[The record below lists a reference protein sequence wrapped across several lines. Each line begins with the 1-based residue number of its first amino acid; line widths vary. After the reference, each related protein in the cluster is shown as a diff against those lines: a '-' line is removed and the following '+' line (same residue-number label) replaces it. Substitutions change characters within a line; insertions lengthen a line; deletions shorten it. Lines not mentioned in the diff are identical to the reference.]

1 MKKGLVMTKLYAAA
15 FIAAASLGLVAC
27 GEKAVEEPSNAEFAV
42 NETMDDVG
50 NEALEAVP
58 ATNSTTAN
66 QMSDPAVDAADAA
79 KDAASAAAEP
89 ERRADECDG
98 IRLAR
103 GLLVMGERTREWQ
116 SR

>member
-79 KDAASAAAEP
+79 KDAASAAAE
-89 ERRADECDG
+89 A
-98 IRLAR
+98 AANQ
-103 GLLVMGERTREWQ
+103 M
-116 SR
+116 